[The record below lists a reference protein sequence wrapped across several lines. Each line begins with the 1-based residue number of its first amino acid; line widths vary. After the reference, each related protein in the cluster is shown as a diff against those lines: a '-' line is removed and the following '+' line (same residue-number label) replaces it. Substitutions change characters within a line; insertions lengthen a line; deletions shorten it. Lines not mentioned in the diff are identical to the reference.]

1 MSFPLRV
8 LLSTDAFPPI
18 CGGSGWSTYELA
30 KGLSA
35 RGHLV
40 DIVKTEIGRSP
51 GVYEARYESF
61 RVTTLRGQVP
71 DLPVVRNVL
80 KNEKMWSDPQRR
92 PASVPNEPA
101 NSLQRS

>member
-1 MSFPLRV
+1 M

-35 RGHLV
+35 RGHHV
-40 DIVKTEIGRSP
+40 EVVKTEIGRSP
-51 GVYEARYESF
+51 GVYESRYESF

-71 DLPVVRNVL
+71 DVPVVRNVL
-80 KNEKMWSDPQRR
+80 KNERMWSDLAGYLRQGPAARR
-92 PASVPNEPA
+92 S
-101 NSLQRS
+101 RSTCCTRSTS